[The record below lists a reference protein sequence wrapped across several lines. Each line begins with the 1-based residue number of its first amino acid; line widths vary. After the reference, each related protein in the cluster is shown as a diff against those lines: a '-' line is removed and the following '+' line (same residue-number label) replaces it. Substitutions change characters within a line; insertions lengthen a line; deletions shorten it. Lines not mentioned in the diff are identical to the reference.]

1 MKILNLTIEN
11 VRGLRSLDL
20 PLNGKSIVIWG
31 PNGAG
36 KSCVVDAIDFLFTGE
51 ISRLTGEGTLG
62 ITLKGH
68 GPHIDY
74 KPEEATVTATV
85 QLDGMTEPATIK
97 RCIARPDQL
106 ECPPEV
112 EPALD
117 KITNVMRRGGV
128 VLTRRDILRFIT
140 AKAGTRAEEIGELLN
155 LEEVDDV
162 RKSLQRAKS
171 ELEKREQGA
180 QRDIKTAQVEVNVTL
195 NLPTYSEAGLIDTV
209 NATREVLG
217 GQPISTPSSANLKD
231 GIVRP
236 IAREANDATV
246 NLALLKQTLQNIKQN
261 TETSSQQGLATH
273 DGALR
278 QQISDLKAD
287 PHLLAELGRLG
298 LTEHAQQFVDE
309 STVECPVCGTSWP
322 EGHLKLHLDTRVA
335 MAQDAKA
342 ASDRLVETAG
352 AIAEPVR
359 ILRAWVEALIK
370 AVQDSGLKTQLQGQL
385 EVLETWQSGLTALA
399 EALNDPM
406 QLYPQGGMSNSD
418 VARLLAPEALHE
430 LLDQLETTVVAKLPE
445 PTTEQTAWD
454 TLTRLQESVR
464 ALESRIADK
473 ELASSYSR
481 RASALFS
488 AFEMER
494 EALLE
499 GLYTRIADRFV
510 EFYGVLHDHERGHFN
525 AQLEPHGPALNLE
538 VDFMGRGT
546 HPPHALHSEG
556 HQDSMGLCLFLALN
570 EELSQEE
577 LQLIVLDDVVMSVDS
592 GHRKDVCRLLNEKFP
607 NCQFVITTHD
617 KTWAKQLKQEHVVE
631 SKGAIEFTAWTLK
644 DGPQTHQQIEMW
656 EAIQADLDR
665 EDVHEAAFKL
675 RRSSE
680 EFFESVCDA
689 LGASVIYNSLAQW
702 ELEDWLFPAMDQYK
716 DFLKR
721 YRNASISWG
730 NPAFVAAAEELESIR
745 QQVYSKTY
753 IEQWSINSS
762 LHYNNWENMTKED
775 FEPVVAAFR
784 DLRALFLCSGCGGYI
799 ERTPRK
805 GPLKL
810 VKCRCGRVSW
820 NLQHKAS
827 AS

>member
-51 ISRLTGEGTLG
+51 ISRLTGEGTAG
-62 ITLKGH
+62 ITLRDH
-68 GPHIDY
+68 GPHINH

-85 QLDGMTEPATIK
+85 QLDGVLEPISVK

-112 EPALD
+112 KPALD

-162 RKSLQRAKS
+162 RKSLQRAKN
-171 ELEKREQGA
+171 ELEKREQVA
-180 QRDIKTAQVEVNVTL
+180 QRAIKTAQVEVNVTL
-195 NLPTYSEAGLIDTV
+195 NLSTYSETGLIDTV

-217 GQPISTPSSANLKD
+217 GQPISTPSAANLKD

-236 IAREANDATV
+236 TSREADNGTV
-246 NLALLKQTLQNIKQN
+246 NLALVKQTLQNIKQN
-261 TETSSQQGLATH
+261 TEPSSQQGLATH
-273 DGALR
+273 DAALR
-278 QQISDLKAD
+278 QQVSDLRAD
-287 PHLLAELGRLG
+287 PHLLAELDRLG
-298 LTEHAQQFVDE
+298 LTEHAQQFVDD
-309 STVECPVCGTSWP
+309 STVECPVCGASWP
-322 EGHLKLHLDTRVA
+322 EGHLKLHLETRVA
-335 MAQDAKA
+335 RAQVAKA
-342 ASDRLVETAG
+342 TRDQILETAG
-352 AIAEPVR
+352 AIAIPVR
-359 ILRAWVEALIK
+359 NLRALVEALTK
-370 AVQDSGLKTQLQGQL
+370 AVQDSGLETQLHGQL
-385 EVLETWQSGLTALA
+385 KDLETWQGGLTALA

-406 QLYPQGGMSNSD
+406 QLYLDSGMSNSK
-418 VARLLAPEALHE
+418 VARLLAPDSLDE
-430 LLDQLETTVVAKLPE
+430 LLGQLETEVVAKLPE
-445 PTTEQTAWD
+445 PTAEQTAWD
-454 TLTRLQESVR
+454 TLTRLEESVR
-464 ALESRIADK
+464 ALESRIVEK
-473 ELASSYSR
+473 KLASSFST
-481 RASALFS
+481 RADTLFS
-488 AFEMER
+488 AFEKER

-525 AQLEPHGPALNLE
+525 AQLEPHGPSLNLE
-538 VDFMGRGT
+538 VDFLGRGK

-592 GHRKDVCRLLNEKFP
+592 GHRKDVCRLLSEKFP

-617 KTWAKQLKQEHVVE
+617 KTWATQLKQERVVD
-631 SKGAIEFTAWTLK
+631 SHGSIEFTSWTLAN
-644 DGPQTHQQIEMW
+644 GPQTHQQVEVW

-665 EDVHEAAFKL
+665 EDVHGAAFKL

-680 EFFESVCDA
+680 DFFESVCDA
-689 LGASVIYNSLAQW
+689 LGGRVVYNSRGQW
-702 ELEDWLFPAMDQYK
+702 QLEDWLSPAMDQYK
-716 DFLKR
+716 EILKQ
-721 YRNASISWG
+721 YRNASSSWG
-730 NPAFVAAAEELESIR
+730 KSESVAKADELESVR
-745 QQVYSKTY
+745 RQVYDKTY
-753 IEQWSINSS
+753 VEQWSINAS
-762 LHYNNWENMTKED
+762 LHYNNWENMAKED

-784 DLRALFLCSGCGGYI
+784 DLRALFLCSSCGGYI
-799 ERTPRK
+799 ERIPRK
-805 GPLKL
+805 RSPELA
-810 VKCRCGRVSW
+810 KCSCGGVNW
-820 NLQHKAS
+820 NLERKPS
-827 AS
+827 SN